1 MSFKAKPTHI
11 AGRIVSTLFITLV
24 LSAGVF
30 AQVEKK
36 VATAVLID
44 NTGSMRSQ
52 FNLVIDLSR
61 GIAAQAQPRG
71 PVKLFNFMPQ
81 GSGPGSIALIS
92 SKRGWTEDQGSLDAT
107 IDDLYVVPGQTK
119 LVDAIMSLALDLNEK
134 VALNPDA
141 YSSKVIF
148 LVTDG
153 EDRSSKI
160 STKDLIKLLK
170 DSNIQ
175 VNAIGLVEEL
185 ENDRFGSATKRA
197 DAKDLLQR
205 LTKET
210 GGRVVFTGRRAAV
223 DDVLQRLWNK

>member
-1 MSFKAKPTHI
+1 MSLKEKAF
-11 AGRIVSTLFITLV
+11 RIISTLLITLMLPAAV
-24 LSAGVF
+24 L

-52 FNLVIDLSR
+52 FNLVINLSR
-61 GIAAQAQPRG
+61 GLAAQSQPRG

-92 SKRGWTEDQGSLDAT
+92 SKRGWTEDAGPLDAT
-107 IDDLYVVPGQTK
+107 IDGLYVVPGQTK

-134 VALNPDA
+134 VAPNPDS

-160 STKDLIKLLK
+160 STKDLVKLLK
-170 DSNIQ
+170 ESNIQ
-175 VNAIGLVEEL
+175 VNAIGLIDEL
-185 ENDRFGSATKRA
+185 ETDRFGSSTKRA
-197 DAKDLLQR
+197 NAKELLER

-210 GGRVVFTGRRAAV
+210 GGRVVFAGRRADA
-223 DDVLQRLWNK
+223 DEVLRQLWNK